1 MTASRFRHA
10 RAPLALALLLALAAP
25 LAAAAAVQ
33 APAAAAPAADPAAD
47 PAEAEVEAAL
57 QEAVDASAY
66 AGEDPSV
73 LAAVLYTSAHP
84 DLYNRSLGF
93 RSLEDGLAEAAHG
106 QFLRAAR
113 HADKPSQAMLAEMYW
128 KGLGVPRDRAT
139 AYAWMD
145 LAAERHYRGFILLRE
160 AYWAEL
166 DEAER
171 ARALEVGQGL
181 YAEYGDDVAKPR
193 QERAMQRARRA
204 TTGSRTGFVGAL
216 KVRVPGPGGSSVEV
230 DGSRFYAARYWQPE
244 DYWAW
249 QDEIWISPL
258 PEATVTVGDLEE
270 VAAPD
275 DDAADEPPPR

>member
-1 MTASRFRHA
+1 MTVSPRSPRR
-10 RAPLALALLLALAAP
+10 RAPALLLSLALP
-25 LAAAAAVQ
+25 F
-33 APAAAAPAADPAAD
+33 AAAPAASASTPDGHDAAD
-47 PAEAEVEAAL
+47 EAAVEAAL
-57 QEAVDASAY
+57 AEAVDAGAQ
-66 AGEDPSV
+66 GNEDPAV

-93 RSLEDGLAEAAHG
+93 RSLEDGLPEAAHG

-139 AYAWMD
+139 GYAWMD

-171 ARALEVGQGL
+171 ARALEVGQAL

-216 KVRVPGPGGSSVEV
+216 KVRVPGPGGSTVEV
-230 DGSRFYAARYWQPE
+230 DGSRFYAARYWRPE
-244 DYWAW
+244 AYWAW

-258 PEATVTVGDLEE
+258 PATRVDVGDIEA
-270 VAAPD
+270 VAAPPA
-275 DDAADEPPPR
+275 DDAPADADRPR